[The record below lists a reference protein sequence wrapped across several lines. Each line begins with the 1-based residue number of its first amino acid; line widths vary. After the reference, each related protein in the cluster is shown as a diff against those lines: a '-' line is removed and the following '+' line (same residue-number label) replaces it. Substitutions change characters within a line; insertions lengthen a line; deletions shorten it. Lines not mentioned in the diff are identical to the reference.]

1 MEAYSVHSAGQARG
15 EPGINPSGS
24 GRSGPGPSSSSVV
37 RGVLT
42 MTGSGVSNQIGAGIG
57 AHGFPMIGPAGVVAV
72 RQLVA
77 AAVLLPVAR
86 PPFHLFTWRQWWPV
100 LLLGAATALMNV
112 CLYVAIERIGLGLA
126 VTLEFLGPL
135 AVALMASGARR
146 DVLCG
151 LSAGLGVFIL
161 VMPGPT
167 SDFAGIAIGMAG
179 AACWAAYILLNR
191 VAGQR
196 LPGLQAPAAA
206 TMVSLV
212 FYLPVAAYLV
222 VQGLLTGPALLYAV
236 IAGLLCSVIPYTADL
251 IALRHVPAGFF
262 SVFMSVN
269 PILAALSGTIVLG
282 QILVLHEWLGMALI
296 VATNAAAIWLAGR
309 RSRSTAGSGGGG
321 DAPQQPCVLGP
332 GTSASI

>member
-1 MEAYSVHSAGQARG
+1 MEAYSVHSAGNARG

-24 GRSGPGPSSSSVV
+24 GPSSSSVV

-42 MTGSGVSNQIGAGIG
+42 MTGSGLSNQIGAGIG
-57 AHGFPMIGPAGVVAV
+57 AHAFPLIGPAGVVAV

-86 PPFHLFTWRQWWPV
+86 PPFHRFTWWQWWPI
-100 LLLGAATALMNV
+100 LLLGAATALMNI
-112 CLYVAIERIGLGLA
+112 CLYVTIERIGLGLA

-135 AVALMASGARR
+135 GVALLGSRARR

-222 VQGLLTGPALLYAV
+222 IQGAFAGPALLYAV
-236 IAGLLCSVIPYTADL
+236 VAGLLCSVIPYAADV

-262 SVFMSVN
+262 SVFMSIN
-269 PILAALSGTIVLG
+269 PILAALSGTVVLG
-282 QILVLHEWLGMALI
+282 QILGLHEWLGMALI
-296 VATNAAAIWLAGR
+296 VATNAVAIWLAGR
-309 RSRSTAGSGGGG
+309 RSKSTAGAGG
-321 DAPQQPCVLGP
+321 DGDAAQPPYVLDP

>member
-1 MEAYSVHSAGQARG
+1 MEAYSVQTAGDARG
-15 EPGINPSGS
+15 GS
-24 GRSGPGPSSSSVV
+24 GIDGAGSTGAGSTGAGSDRAGSTVF

-42 MTGSGVSNQIGAGIG
+42 MTGSGISNQIGAGIG
-57 AHGFPMIGPAGVVAV
+57 AHAFPMIGPAGVVAV
-72 RQLVA
+72 RQIVA

-86 PPFHLFTWRQWWPV
+86 PPFHRFTWRQWWPV
-100 LLLGAATALMNV
+100 LLLGAATALMNI

-135 AVALMASGARR
+135 AVALLGSRARR

-151 LSAGLGVFIL
+151 LSAGIGVFVL

-167 SDFAGIAIGMAG
+167 SDFVGIAIGMAG

-206 TMVSLV
+206 TLISLV
-212 FYLPVAAYLV
+212 FYLPVAAYLASK
-222 VQGLLTGPALLYAV
+222 GAFAGPALLYAV
-236 IAGLLCSVIPYTADL
+236 IAGLLCSVIPYAADA
-251 IALRHVPAGFF
+251 IALRHLPAGFF
-262 SVFMSVN
+262 SVFMSIN
-269 PILAALSGTIVLG
+269 PILAAISGTVVLG

-296 VATNAAAIWLAGR
+296 VATNAVAILLADRRNQEYLAA
-309 RSRSTAGSGGGG
+309 
-321 DAPQQPCVLGP
+321 P
-332 GTSASI
+332 SA

>member
-1 MEAYSVHSAGQARG
+1 MEAYSVQTAGQARG
-15 EPGINPSGS
+15 GSGVGRAGS
-24 GRSGPGPSSSSVV
+24 GRGGSAVV

-57 AHGFPMIGPAGVVAV
+57 AHAFPVIGPAGVVAV

-86 PPFHLFTWRQWWPV
+86 PPFHRFTWRQWWPV
-100 LLLGAATALMNV
+100 LLLGAATALMNIS
-112 CLYVAIERIGLGLA
+112 LYVAIERIGLGLA

-135 AVALMASGARR
+135 AVALLGSRARR

-151 LSAGLGVFIL
+151 LAAGLGVFIL
-161 VMPGPT
+161 VLPGPS
-167 SDFAGIAIGMAG
+167 SDFVGIAIGMAG
-179 AACWAAYILLNR
+179 AAGWAAYILLNR

-206 TMVSLV
+206 TLISLV
-212 FYLPVAAYLV
+212 FYLPVAAYLAA
-222 VQGLLTGPALLYAV
+222 QGLFTGPALLYAIV
-236 IAGLLCSVIPYTADL
+236 AGLLCSVIPYAADL
-251 IALRHVPAGFF
+251 IALRHLPAGFF

-269 PILAALSGTIVLG
+269 PILAALSGTVVLG

-296 VATNAAAIWLAGR
+296 VATNTVAIWLAGR
-309 RSRSTAGSGGGG
+309 AAVPKR
-321 DAPQQPCVLGP
+321 
-332 GTSASI
+332 